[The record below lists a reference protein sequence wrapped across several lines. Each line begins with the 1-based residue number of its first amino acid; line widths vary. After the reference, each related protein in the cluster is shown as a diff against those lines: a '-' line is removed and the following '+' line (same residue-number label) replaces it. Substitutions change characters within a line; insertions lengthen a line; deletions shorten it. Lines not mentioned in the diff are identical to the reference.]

1 MQFYEFGN
9 YVNIK
14 TFMSYKKKILKKKK
28 KKISYVILEYAYL
41 LLLVSGL
48 LFKCAA

>member
-14 TFMSYKKKILKKKK
+14 TFMSYKKKFKKKK
-28 KKISYVILEYAYL
+28 KN
-41 LLLVSGL
+41 
-48 LFKCAA
+48 FHM

>member
-14 TFMSYKKKILKKKK
+14 TFMSYKKKFIKKKK
-28 KKISYVILEYAYL
+28 KTFICTSRICLSFVACFWFII
-41 LLLVSGL
+41 
-48 LFKCAA
+48 

>member
-14 TFMSYKKKILKKKK
+14 TFMSYKKKLKKKK
-28 KKISYVILEYAYL
+28 KK
-41 LLLVSGL
+41 
-48 LFKCAA
+48 FHM